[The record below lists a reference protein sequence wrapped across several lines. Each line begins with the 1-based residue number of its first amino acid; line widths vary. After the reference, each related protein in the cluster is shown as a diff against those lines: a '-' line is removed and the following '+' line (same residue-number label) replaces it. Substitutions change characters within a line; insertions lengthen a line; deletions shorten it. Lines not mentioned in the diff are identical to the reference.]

1 MLNKLSMLGSGSFD
15 FKKIGIQNLDIS
27 KLFDNLIQII
37 ITIILMYV
45 TIKIG
50 SKIIDKTLKKQHAMF
65 STDLKKAKT
74 LSAVLRSLLK
84 YAVYFFGIMSIFGT
98 VNLTVASIGGVTI
111 GLASQNLI
119 KDVINGFFILF
130 ENQYSVGDHVTIEE
144 KSGMVE
150 SIELRVT
157 KVRAFNGDLY
167 TIPNG
172 TIQNVTNHSR
182 GNISIS
188 AVICIDY
195 KEDIDS
201 VFKIINLACDNFYN
215 QAKDE
220 VINKPQVFG
229 ITEFKVYGMNICVTG
244 KVKSSTQAHNEVD
257 LRRFIMYEL
266 DKNNIKIAANK
277 TDVIMEEKHE

>member
-1 MLNKLSMLGSGSFD
+1 MSNIISIFNDINTQLKKLSIVNFN
-15 FKKIGIQNLDIS
+15 FS
-27 KLFDNLIQII
+27 KFFDNCFQIV
-37 ITIILMYV
+37 ITLVLMYA

-50 SKIIDKTLKKQHAMF
+50 SKIIEKTLRKQHTIF
-65 STDLKKAKT
+65 STDLKKVKT
-74 LSAVLRSLLK
+74 LSAVLKSLLK
-84 YAVYFFGIMSIFGT
+84 YVVYFFGIMTIFGT
-98 VNLTVASIGGVTI
+98 VNLTLASIGGVTI

-119 KDVINGFFILF
+119 KDIINGFFILF
-130 ENQYSVGDHVTIEE
+130 ENQYVVGDHVTIQD

-215 QAKDE
+215 QAKEE
-220 VINKPQVFG
+220 VIQKPEVFG
-229 ITEFKVYGMNICVTG
+229 ITDFKVNGMNISVLG
-244 KVKSSTQAHNEVD
+244 KAKPSTQAHNEVD

-266 DKNNIKIAANK
+266 DKNNIKIATNK
-277 TDVIMEEKHE
+277 TDEIMEGKNE

>member
-1 MLNKLSMLGSGSFD
+1 MINMTSIFTDLSVKLDKLSGV
-15 FKKIGIQNLDIS
+15 NLNIS
-27 KLFDNLIQII
+27 KFFDDCFQIV
-37 ITIILMYV
+37 ITILLMYA

-50 SKIIDKTLKKQHAMF
+50 SKVIEKTLKKQHTMF

-74 LSAVLRSLLK
+74 LSAVLQSLLK
-84 YAVYFFGIMSIFGT
+84 YVVYFFGIMTIFGT
-98 VNLTVASIGGVTI
+98 VNLTLASIGGVTI

-130 ENQYSVGDHVTIEE
+130 ENQYVVGDHVTIEE

-167 TIPNG
+167 IIPNG
-172 TIQNVTNHSR
+172 TIKDVTNHSR

-188 AVICIDY
+188 ALICIDY
-195 KEDIDS
+195 KEDIDN

-220 VINKPQVFG
+220 VIMKPEVFG
-229 ITEFKVYGMNICVTG
+229 ITEFKVIGMNISVIG
-244 KVKSSTQAHNEVD
+244 KVKPSTQAHNEVD

-266 DKNNIKIAANK
+266 EKNNIKIASNK
-277 TDVIMEEKHE
+277 TDTITEGKNE

>member
-1 MLNKLSMLGSGSFD
+1 M
-15 FKKIGIQNLDIS
+15 
-27 KLFDNLIQII
+27 
-37 ITIILMYV
+37 T
-45 TIKIG
+45 
-50 SKIIDKTLKKQHAMF
+50 
-65 STDLKKAKT
+65 
-74 LSAVLRSLLK
+74 
-84 YAVYFFGIMSIFGT
+84 IFGT
-98 VNLTVASIGGVTI
+98 VNLTLASIGGVTI

-130 ENQYSVGDHVTIEE
+130 ENQYVVGDHVTIED

-157 KVRAFNGDLY
+157 KIRAFNGDLY

-201 VFKIINLACDNFYN
+201 VFKIINVACDNFYN
-215 QAKDE
+215 KAKDE
-220 VINKPQVFG
+220 VIKKPEVFG
-229 ITEFKVYGMNICVTG
+229 ITDFKVNGMNISVIG
-244 KVKSSTQAHNEVD
+244 KVKPSTQAQNEVD

-266 DKNNIKIAANK
+266 DKNNIKIASNK
-277 TDVIMEEKHE
+277 TETILEEKGRIKNE